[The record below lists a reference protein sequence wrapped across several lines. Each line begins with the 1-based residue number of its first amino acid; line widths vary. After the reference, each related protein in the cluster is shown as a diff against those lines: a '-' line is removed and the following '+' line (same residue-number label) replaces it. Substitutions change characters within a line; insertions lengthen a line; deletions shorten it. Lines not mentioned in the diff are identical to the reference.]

1 MTLKNSDLNIFFTRG
16 GTVPRLVNVITGI
29 VVQEK
34 KAVMLIVPAMH
45 VMDMYCILGETIFQN
60 LIF

>member
-29 VVQEK
+29 ASSPGEESSNVNSSR
-34 KAVMLIVPAMH
+34 H

-60 LIF
+60 LTF

>member
-29 VVQEK
+29 IHVVQEK
-34 KAVMLIVPAMH
+34 KAVLLIVPAM
-45 VMDMYCILGETIFQN
+45 
-60 LIF
+60 

>member
-34 KAVMLIVPAMH
+34 EAVLLIVPAM
-45 VMDMYCILGETIFQN
+45 YCILGKTIFQN
-60 LIF
+60 LTF

>member
-16 GTVPRLVNVITGI
+16 GTVPRLVITGI

-34 KAVMLIVPAMH
+34 KAVLLMVPAM
-45 VMDMYCILGETIFQN
+45 
-60 LIF
+60 

>member
-29 VVQEK
+29 IVQEK
-34 KAVMLIVPAMH
+34 KAVLLIVLPAM
-45 VMDMYCILGETIFQN
+45 
-60 LIF
+60 